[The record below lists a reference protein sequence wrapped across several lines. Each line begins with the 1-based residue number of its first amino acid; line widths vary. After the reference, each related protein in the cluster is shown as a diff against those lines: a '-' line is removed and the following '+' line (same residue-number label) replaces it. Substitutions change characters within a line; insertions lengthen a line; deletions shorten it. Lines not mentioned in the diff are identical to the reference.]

1 MAEYITFQPSDYF
14 STILY
19 TGDGGASQAQTGV
32 GFSADL
38 TWIKSRDSTEE
49 HVWTDTVRGATY
61 WIRSNSTN
69 AQGSI
74 ASLLQSWQSDGF
86 TVGNNGVVGTTD
98 DYVAWNWKA
107 GTTTG
112 IDTTGSTITPSSYSF
127 NATSGFSIVQYT
139 GNDTAGAKVPHGL
152 GVAPDLVIVKTL
164 GGANSWVVY
173 HQSMGAT
180 KYMYLD
186 TTAAEASSTTRWN
199 DTAPDSVNVTLGSGG
214 NTNGSG
220 GDSPLI
226 MYSFA
231 GKKGFSSFNSYTGNG
246 NSNGPTVYTGFKP
259 SFLLIKRFDATLNNW
274 VTKDNARDTFN
285 PVRNYIYPN
294 LSNAGTNIGP
304 PATAGGYE
312 VDFYG
317 TGFKIK
323 TSDGKWNDDG
333 GQYIYI
339 AFGQTIVGDN
349 GVVATTYA

>member
-1 MAEYITFQPSDYF
+1 MAYANINKA
-14 STILY
+14 
-19 TGDGGASQAQTGV
+19 TGFCSSGIYDGTGSSNAITGV
-32 GFSADL
+32 GFQPDL
-38 TWIKSRDSTEE
+38 VWIKDRGN
-49 HVWTDTVRGATY
+49 DTANLLFDAVRGATK
-61 WIRSNSTN
+61 RLTSNNTD
-69 AQGSI
+69 AEATGSEQLT
-74 ASLLQSWQSDGF
+74 AFGSDGF
-86 TVGNNGVVGTTD
+86 TVGTNGDANASGEKFVN
-98 DYVAWNWKA
+98 WNWKA